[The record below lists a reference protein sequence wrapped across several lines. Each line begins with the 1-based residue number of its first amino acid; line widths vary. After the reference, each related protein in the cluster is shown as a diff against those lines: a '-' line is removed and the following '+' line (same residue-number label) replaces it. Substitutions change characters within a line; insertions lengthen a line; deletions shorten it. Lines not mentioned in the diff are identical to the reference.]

1 MNNKDLILHFK
12 YTLHLIDKERMI
24 VFIDTLLTWFFNI
37 YKARQKISLFTHI
50 YHQVFFWTRNKKYK
64 CF

>member
-24 VFIDTLLTWFFNI
+24 VFIDTLMTWFFNI

-50 YHQVFFWTRNKKYK
+50 YHQLFLLNQKQKI
-64 CF
+64 